1 MQVQAIS
8 NIKLDKVLVWDS
20 NGGNKDGTPAAAN
33 FLSGML
39 KSLPPLKD
47 LLDLGGMNLPEFL
60 GTVKQ
65 EEATATVTKED
76 AKNKQAKEEQTE
88 SKTEVDPKKKS

>member
-20 NGGNKDGTPAAAN
+20 NGGSKDGTPAAAN

-60 GTVKQ
+60 GKEKEAVAEKAPVK
-65 EEATATVTKED
+65 AAPKEKD
-76 AKNKQAKEEQTE
+76 SINKTNEVSAKK
-88 SKTEVDPKKKS
+88 